1 MLIPLAAWLY
11 YIVGPAWGIGFLVV
25 LSLTDFVD
33 GRVARAR
40 GLESVAG
47 KQLDALGDYVLAWAV
62 IAILWREGI
71 LSLGPNSAT
80 VWCLVIIFAREVSMI
95 FMSMLY
101 KEKADRI
108 PSLWFGKLKAALL
121 IIALLLLLGST
132 IWPELRT
139 TGEWLLYAAT
149 GFALVSWGQYLH
161 YFRRA

>member
-121 IIALLLLLGST
+121 IVLCD
-132 IWPELRT
+132 
-139 TGEWLLYAAT
+139 
-149 GFALVSWGQYLH
+149 
-161 YFRRA
+161 